1 MAIITRE
8 ILEQAD
14 KENKSL
20 IRQIAIENGVTRQA
34 VYQMRKKYGM
44 TKPKNW
50 LLSSAF
56 VLFTSAAFS
65 TLFPNTSGSFL
76 N

>member
-14 KENKSL
+14 KENKSDK
-20 IRQIAIENGVTRQA
+20 QIAIENGVSRQA

-44 TKPKNW
+44 TKPKN
-50 LLSSAF
+50 
-56 VLFTSAAFS
+56 
-65 TLFPNTSGSFL
+65 
-76 N
+76 